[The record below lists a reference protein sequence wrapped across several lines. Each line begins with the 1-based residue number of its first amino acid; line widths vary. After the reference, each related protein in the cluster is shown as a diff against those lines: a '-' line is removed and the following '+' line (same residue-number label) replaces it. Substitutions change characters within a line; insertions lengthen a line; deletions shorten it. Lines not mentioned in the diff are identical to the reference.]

1 MNNKEEITVKKTTTE
16 NNPLKQN
23 TSQPQKSSLKKN
35 KLLIILLSILV
46 CVIIVSTIL
55 SLIFIGRKKDD
66 TRVIVEIKREIDQID
81 YYYLTKK
88 QKTDLEYKNK
98 EKLRNLDDEIVKD
111 SNLIITNSLISV
123 NTFDIVKDKEGRNI
137 YKSFIIIKE
146 LNLTDENQN
155 EGNLI
160 SLNFDELNEND
171 LDDINNIPLIQVEF
185 YKDGTII
192 NEYVPKN
199 LNESYLNLLE
209 YSKEKLI
216 PLVSESLYKKDNLR
230 TLSENSEEELSYE
243 ENKNENSI
251 ILKKG
256 LNKQVYDHG
265 NVMKDSINKG
275 NMSTTIVNG
284 IIQKIDLNASVSFT
298 TNDNEENIEKDKTFI
313 QLPYQKISS
322 DFSSNFNFIKSDK
335 NKKITNNFKNLVK
348 KVSLVNKNIL
358 DKKNNENEEE
368 EEVKESEENSNLR
381 RLLFTNSI
389 FNSISTESTIF
400 STYFLGLYYRL
411 YVRTETDLKNGLI
424 YSFLYLRYGGV
435 HYLLNSQKDYTNI
448 NISEL
453 QKKIMNSAIA
463 YKTDTQNY
471 GNNFL
476 NKLKNLKSSIES
488 KLQSI
493 NNRIEDINNKK
504 NCTPLEVIDKFENN
518 RMNLEELLKY
528 NIDDSKIKDCQNK
541 INTSD
546 LISQTKSLV
555 KNFKSNIE
563 NKFNGQ
569 TPSITSYSDPYS
581 TFNSLNINS
590 EKEVSILTTEAQ
602 EYFGA
607 KRNLRNLEINNIEDD
622 ELLRD
627 LSQIS
632 LASGNPLVSGIL
644 QDFDKMSYE
653 YYLFVNYLSRKYSI
667 KSLLR
672 TETYEI
678 PKIDDLS
685 SEDKTKIEKL
695 YSNANSLINYSL
707 AKYNELEEVL
717 KEISNIIKEIFK
729 TTLPNAKLKTYNS
742 ILSNW
747 QQIFK
752 GISNNSVQSS
762 LSKKKETMFKDKK
775 GHDYTYDLD
784 FNVEGKINELQLNIK
799 PNIIFYPQDLSI
811 TFNIDVDANLDFV
824 IEGFIRPKGV
834 KASFNL
840 KNLTYN
846 FVNVLD
852 FKKFENTYK
861 KKVDFSP
868 FNLNLYVYK
877 QNYFLWWKTSKSTI
891 FNDNVYCSPS
901 PYWYSYSNIENK
913 SQWEKRENNDSNLLT
928 KKEYWID
935 DNFP

>member
-160 SLNFDELNEND
+160 SLNFDELNEKD

-368 EEVKESEENSNLR
+368 VKESEENSNLR
-381 RLLFTNSI
+381 RLLFSNSI

-411 YVRTETDLKNGLI
+411 YVRTETDLKNGVI
-424 YSFLYLRYGGV
+424 YSFLYLQYGGN
-435 HYLLNSQKDYTNI
+435 YLLNSQKDYTNI

-471 GNNFL
+471 AKNFL

-488 KLQSI
+488 NLQSI
-493 NNRIEDINNKK
+493 NNRIEECIK
-504 NCTPLEVIDKFENN
+504 NCQFFEVIDKFENN
-518 RMNLEELLKY
+518 QCSLDEFLQFNK
-528 NIDDSKIKDCQNK
+528 DDSAKNECQDEINK

-546 LISQTKSLV
+546 VNSQTKSLV

-581 TFNSLNINS
+581 IFNSLNINS
-590 EKEVSILTTEAQ
+590 EKEVSTLTTEAQ
-602 EYFGA
+602 QYFGA

-653 YYLFVNYLSRKYSI
+653 YYLFVNYLSRKYTTNC
-667 KSLLR
+667 LLQ
-672 TETYEI
+672 TKTYEI
-678 PKIDDLS
+678 PNDLS
-685 SEDKTKIEKL
+685 SEDKTKIEKI
-695 YSNANSLINYSL
+695 YSNANSLINFSL
-707 AKYNELEEVL
+707 AKCNKLRKEVL
-717 KEISNIIKEIFK
+717 KEISDTIKEIYK
-729 TTLPNAKLKTYNS
+729 TTLPNAKSKTYNS

-852 FKKFENTYK
+852 FKNFENTYK
-861 KKVDFSP
+861 RKLDFSP
-868 FNLNLYVYK
+868 FNLNLYAYK
-877 QNYFLWWKTSKSTI
+877 QKYFLWWKTSKSTI
-891 FNDNVYCSPS
+891 FNDTVYCSPY
-901 PYWYSYSNIENK
+901 PYWYINSKVENK
-913 SQWEKRENNDSNLLT
+913 SKWEKREKNDSNLLT

>member
-23 TSQPQKSSLKKN
+23 SSEPQKSNLKKN

-160 SLNFDELNEND
+160 SLNFDELNEKD

-230 TLSENSEEELSYE
+230 TLENSEEELSYE

-256 LNKQVYDHG
+256 LNKQVYVHG

-275 NMSTTIVNG
+275 NMSTTIING

-368 EEVKESEENSNLR
+368 VKESEENSNLR
-381 RLLFTNSI
+381 RLLFSNSI

-411 YVRTETDLKNGLI
+411 YVRTQTDLKNGLI

-435 HYLLNSQKDYTNI
+435 DYLLNSQKDYTNI

-488 KLQSI
+488 NLQSI
-493 NNRIEDINNKK
+493 NNRIEKCIK
-504 NCTPLEVIDKFENN
+504 NCQFFEVIDKFENN
-518 RMNLEELLKY
+518 QYLLDEFLQFNK
-528 NIDDSKIKDCQNK
+528 DDSAKNECQDEINK

-546 LISQTKSLV
+546 VNSQTKSLV

-563 NKFNGQ
+563 NKFTGQ

-581 TFNSLNINS
+581 KFNDLNKNS
-590 EKEVSILTTEAQ
+590 EKEVTTLTTEAQ
-602 EYFGA
+602 QYFGA

-653 YYLFVNYLSRKYSI
+653 YYLFVNYLSRKYTTNC
-667 KSLLR
+667 LLQ
-672 TETYEI
+672 TKTYEI
-678 PKIDDLS
+678 PNDLS
-685 SEDKTKIEKL
+685 SKDKTKIEKI
-695 YSNANSLINYSL
+695 YSNANSLINFSL
-707 AKYNELEEVL
+707 AKCNKLREEVL
-717 KEISNIIKEIFK
+717 KEISDIIKEIYK
-729 TTLPNAKLKTYNS
+729 ITLPNAKLKTYNS
-742 ILSNW
+742 TLSNW

-762 LSKKKETMFKDKK
+762 LSKKKETMFKEKK

-852 FKKFENTYK
+852 FKNFENTYK
-861 KKVDFSP
+861 RKLDFSP
-868 FNLNLYVYK
+868 FNLNLNAYK
-877 QNYFLWWKTSKSTI
+877 QNYFLGIKTSKSTI
-891 FNDNVYCSPS
+891 FNDKVECLPS
-901 PYWYSYSNIENK
+901 GYWYYFSNIENK
-913 SQWEKRENNDSNLLT
+913 SKWENREKNDFNLLV

-935 DNFP
+935 DNFL

>member
-23 TSQPQKSSLKKN
+23 SSEPQKSNLKKN

-160 SLNFDELNEND
+160 SLNFDELNEKD

-368 EEVKESEENSNLR
+368 VKESEENSNLR
-381 RLLFTNSI
+381 RLLFSNSI

-411 YVRTETDLKNGLI
+411 YVRTQTDLKNGLI

-435 HYLLNSQKDYTNI
+435 DYLLNSQKDYTNI

-463 YKTDTQNY
+463 YKRDTQNY

-488 KLQSI
+488 NLQSI
-493 NNRIEDINNKK
+493 NNRIEKCIK
-504 NCTPLEVIDKFENN
+504 NCQFFEVIDKFENN
-518 RMNLEELLKY
+518 QYPLDEFLQFNK
-528 NIDDSKIKDCQNK
+528 DDSAKNECQDEINK

-546 LISQTKSLV
+546 VNSQTKSLV

-563 NKFNGQ
+563 NKFTGQ

-581 TFNSLNINS
+581 IFNSLNINS
-590 EKEVSILTTEAQ
+590 EKEVSTLTTEAQ
-602 EYFGA
+602 QYFGA

-653 YYLFVNYLSRKYSI
+653 YYLFVNYLSRKYTTNC
-667 KSLLR
+667 LLQ
-672 TETYEI
+672 TKTYEI
-678 PKIDDLS
+678 PNDLS
-685 SEDKTKIEKL
+685 SKDKTKIEKI
-695 YSNANSLINYSL
+695 YSNANSLINFSL
-707 AKYNELEEVL
+707 AKCNKLREEVL
-717 KEISNIIKEIFK
+717 KEISDIIKEIYK
-729 TTLPNAKLKTYNS
+729 ITLPNAKLKTYNS

-762 LSKKKETMFKDKK
+762 LSKKKETMFKEKK

-852 FKKFENTYK
+852 FKNFENTYK
-861 KKVDFSP
+861 RKLDFSP
-868 FNLNLYVYK
+868 FNLNLNAYK
-877 QNYFLWWKTSKSTI
+877 QNYFLGIKTSKSTI
-891 FNDNVYCSPS
+891 FNDKVECLPS
-901 PYWYSYSNIENK
+901 GYWYYFSNIENK
-913 SQWEKRENNDSNLLT
+913 SKWENREKNDFNLLV

-935 DNFP
+935 DNFL

>member
-23 TSQPQKSSLKKN
+23 TSQPQKSKKN

-160 SLNFDELNEND
+160 SLNFDELNEKD

-400 STYFLGLYYRL
+400 WTYFLGLYYRL
-411 YVRTETDLKNGLI
+411 YVRTQTDLKNGLI

-435 HYLLNSQKDYTNI
+435 DYLLNSQKDYTNI

-463 YKTDTQNY
+463 YKRDTQNY

-493 NNRIEDINNKK
+493 NNRIDEYIKK
-504 NCTPLEVIDKFENN
+504 CQFFEVIDKFENN
-518 RMNLEELLKY
+518 KCPLDEFLQFNK
-528 NIDDSKIKDCQNK
+528 DDSAKNECQDEINK

-546 LISQTKSLV
+546 VNSQTKSLV

-563 NKFNGQ
+563 NKFTGQ

-581 TFNSLNINS
+581 IFNSLNINS
-590 EKEVSILTTEAQ
+590 EKEVSTLTTEAQ
-602 EYFGA
+602 QYFGA
-607 KRNLRNLEINNIEDD
+607 KRNLRNLDINNIEDD

-653 YYLFVNYLSRKYSI
+653 YYLFVNYLSRKYTTNC
-667 KSLLR
+667 LLQ
-672 TETYEI
+672 TKTYEI
-678 PKIDDLS
+678 PNDLS
-685 SEDKTKIEKL
+685 SKDKTKIEKI
-695 YSNANSLINYSL
+695 YSNANSLINFSL
-707 AKYNELEEVL
+707 AKCNKLREEVL
-717 KEISNIIKEIFK
+717 KEISDIIKEIYK

-762 LSKKKETMFKDKK
+762 LSKKKETMFKEKK

-852 FKKFENTYK
+852 FKNFENTYK

-868 FNLNLYVYK
+868 FNLNLYAYK
-877 QNYFLWWKTSKSTI
+877 QNYFLGIKTSKSTI
-891 FNDNVYCSPS
+891 FNDKVECLPS
-901 PYWYSYSNIENK
+901 GYWYYYSNIENK
-913 SQWEKRENNDSNLLT
+913 SKWENREKNDFNLLV

-935 DNFP
+935 DNFL